1 MVVKRVRTEIHF
13 LYSVSQFFLILYSKY
28 RTQKA
33 KINGR
38 SIFMSENNEMVQ
50 VLTVE
55 DLARIL
61 AISKNTAY
69 DLVRSGKIRS
79 VKIGRTYRIPK
90 AALEEYLKS
99 AA

>member
-1 MVVKRVRTEIHF
+1 MTNANEIA
-13 LYSVSQFFLILYSKY
+13 L
-28 RTQKA
+28 
-33 KINGR
+33 
-38 SIFMSENNEMVQ
+38 

-69 DLVRSGKIRS
+69 ELVRSRKIRS
-79 VKIGRTYRIPK
+79 VKIGRTYRIPRS
-90 AALEEYLKS
+90 ALQEYLNS

>member
-1 MVVKRVRTEIHF
+1 MPESSEIV
-13 LYSVSQFFLILYSKY
+13 L
-28 RTQKA
+28 
-33 KINGR
+33 
-38 SIFMSENNEMVQ
+38 

-69 DLVRSGKIRS
+69 ALVRSGKIHS
-79 VKIGRTYRIPK
+79 VKIGRTYRIPRS
-90 AALEEYLKS
+90 AVQEYLNS

>member
-1 MVVKRVRTEIHF
+1 MTNANEI
-13 LYSVSQFFLILYSKY
+13 
-28 RTQKA
+28 A
-33 KINGR
+33 A
-38 SIFMSENNEMVQ
+38 

-55 DLARIL
+55 ELARIL

-69 DLVRSGKIRS
+69 ELVRSGKIRS

>member
-1 MVVKRVRTEIHF
+1 MTNANEIA
-13 LYSVSQFFLILYSKY
+13 L
-28 RTQKA
+28 
-33 KINGR
+33 
-38 SIFMSENNEMVQ
+38 

-69 DLVRSGKIRS
+69 ELVRSRKIHS
-79 VKIGRTYRIPK
+79 VKIGRTYRIPRS
-90 AALEEYLKS
+90 ALEDYLNS

>member
-1 MVVKRVRTEIHF
+1 
-13 LYSVSQFFLILYSKY
+13 
-28 RTQKA
+28 
-33 KINGR
+33 
-38 SIFMSENNEMVQ
+38 MSENNEMVL

-69 DLVRSGKIRS
+69 ELVRSRKIRS

>member
-1 MVVKRVRTEIHF
+1 
-13 LYSVSQFFLILYSKY
+13 
-28 RTQKA
+28 
-33 KINGR
+33 
-38 SIFMSENNEMVQ
+38 MSENNEMVLVQ
-50 VLTVE
+50 TVE

-69 DLVRSGKIRS
+69 ELVRSRKIRS

>member
-1 MVVKRVRTEIHF
+1 MTNANEIA
-13 LYSVSQFFLILYSKY
+13 L
-28 RTQKA
+28 
-33 KINGR
+33 
-38 SIFMSENNEMVQ
+38 

-69 DLVRSGKIRS
+69 ELVRSRQIRS
-79 VKIGRTYRIPK
+79 VKIGRTYRIPRS
-90 AALEEYLKS
+90 ALQEYLNS